1 MAGKDIRLLDCTLRD
16 GGHLTQGVFGETVI
30 KSVAQRLV
38 DARVDI
44 VEVGFLWD
52 SPNDVNT
59 ARFQSI
65 ADVKRILPKDKKD
78 SMFSLMADF
87 INLDDLEPYD
97 GTIDII
103 RLSFKRHR
111 LEWGLSTARTL
122 MKKGYKVYINPVNC
136 NVYTDEQYI
145 EVLKQVNE
153 LHPYGFSIVDTFGV
167 LRKRDLTRIYGI
179 VESHLDKDITIGLH
193 LHENLGLA
201 YSLAQHFLEIRRP
214 TRKVNIDG
222 SLLGMGR
229 DPGNLCIE
237 QIMDHLNAEYG
248 ANYHTEPALD
258 AIDDFIAPLKAK
270 YHWGY
275 AIPYM
280 LSAKYGLHRTYA
292 EYLMGKKRLDTKGIQ
307 RILGCIDRSEA
318 ELFNEEYVEGLY
330 RDYLNVEVDD
340 ENTRSALKDRLSGA
354 ENVLLVAP
362 GGSINEHE
370 EEVRAAAATADLVIS
385 VNFCYDAADLVF
397 CTNVKR
403 YAMLDDGAKERTVA
417 TSNLTN
423 DLEGM
428 KHVISFNDVAY
439 HNEKFCDDSTVMMLA
454 LLSQLGYGGKVL
466 LAGFDGFSGTTADF
480 FDGMF
485 EMTHSSIVDN
495 EYVDSIIKSNYSS
508 LNLEPVTPTLHILGQ
523 LKE

>member
-1 MAGKDIRLLDCTLRD
+1 MAEKSIRLLDCTLRD
-16 GGHLTQGVFGETVI
+16 GGHLTQGVFGESVI
-30 KSVAQRLV
+30 RSVVQRLV
-38 DARVDI
+38 DARIDI
-44 VEVGFLWD
+44 VEVGFLWSSKTNPD
-52 SPNDVNT
+52 T

-65 ADVKRILPKDKKD
+65 ADVKRVLPKDKKN

-111 LEWGLSTARTL
+111 LEWGLRTARTL
-122 MKKGYKVYINPVNC
+122 MNKGYKVYINPVNC

-167 LRKRDLTRIYGI
+167 LRKRDLSRLYGI
-179 VESHLDKDITIGLH
+179 VESHLDEDITIGLH

-229 DPGNLCIE
+229 EPGNLCIE
-237 QIMDHLNAEYG
+237 QIMDHLNAEFG
-248 ANYHTEPALD
+248 ADYHTEPALD
-258 AIDDFIAPLKAK
+258 AIDDFIAPLKEK
-270 YHWGY
+270 CRWGY

-292 EYLMGKKRLDTKGIQ
+292 EHLMGKKRLDTKGIQ
-307 RILGCIDRSEA
+307 RILASIDRSEA
-318 ELFNEEYVEGLY
+318 EMFNEEYVEGLY
-330 RDYLNVEVDD
+330 REYLNVEVDD
-340 ENTRSALKDRLSGA
+340 SSTRA
-354 ENVLLVAP
+354 ELRRHLTDAKSVLLVAP
-362 GGSINEHE
+362 GGSINEHN
-370 EEVRAAAATADLVIS
+370 EEVGAAAASADLVVGI
-385 VNFCYDAADLVF
+385 NFCYEGIVTDIVF

-403 YAMLDDGAKERTVA
+403 YAMLGDEVKRRTVV
-417 TSNLTN
+417 TSNLVN
-423 DLEGM
+423 ELESANR
-428 KHVISFNDVAY
+428 VVSFNDVAY
-439 HNEKFCDDSTVMMLA
+439 HNEKFCDDSTVMMIA
-454 LLSQLGYGGKVL
+454 LLSQLNYDGKVF

-480 FDGMF
+480 CDGMF

-495 EYVDSIIKSNYSS
+495 DYVDSVVNSNYSM
-508 LNLEPVTPTLHILGQ
+508 LDIEFVTPTLHKLG
-523 LKE
+523 